1 MYAEGRV
8 APVTGA
14 SRGIGAAIAAGLA
27 RDGADVA
34 VGYQSD
40 GDAASR
46 MVPRIERSG
55 RRAVAVG
62 GDLRNPAA
70 VERICDEAEDS
81 LGSVEVPVSNAGIAP
96 PQELEGISV
105 EDWEEVIE
113 VRTCGLPF
121 CSQRNLR
128 QGCGSGVGAGSC

>member
-1 MYAEGRV
+1 MYTEGLV

-27 RDGADVA
+27 RDGFDVA

-40 GDAASR
+40 GDAASG
-46 MVPRIERSG
+46 MVSRIERSG

-70 VERICDEAEDS
+70 VERICDQAEDS
-81 LGSVEVPVSNAGIAP
+81 LGSWTS
-96 PQELEGISV
+96 
-105 EDWEEVIE
+105 W
-113 VRTCGLPF
+113 
-121 CSQRNLR
+121 
-128 QGCGSGVGAGSC
+128 